1 MLTINSKALKIGN
14 KWLNP
19 VNGSGPTPP
28 STTYYVTTSGTH
40 GSVTASPTEG
50 TTGTEVTL
58 SNTPDMHYH
67 FDSYTLTGATLKNAN
82 QFDIANSDVSV
93 VGNFLEDTKYTVTVN
108 QSTGGTISASPTI
121 GYTGTE
127 VTLSNTP
134 TTHYTFGSYNL
145 IGATLKSANKF
156 DIANSNV
163 TVGATWVED
172 TKYTVTCTNDGNG
185 TIAASPT
192 SNYSGSTVTLSN
204 TPNSGYEF
212 DSYTLVSGT
221 GASISGNTL
230 TIGTSNVTVRG
241 NFAQAAPSVNYDS
254 YRLVITPIRK
264 TYSVNNSGYYP
275 VSRYSKSVASDT
287 MTAVNINNL
296 SRTATAGYI
305 NITGNPIQL
314 TSSELSNLNT
324 SYGYTSAVNYGKG
337 YALFLEGGSLSSLS
351 FGMNIT
357 LATPAS
363 YNVGVQ
369 LLGVTGT
376 ATTPIAYKEVSTGS
390 QTITISTT
398 DTPYI
403 DYKYFYVGDGAQG
416 TSALIKVN
424 NLTVTPS
431 VALSYNDSTTVT
443 NTLSASDISK
453 LTGNDSSNPYIMP
466 DATSADSEQM
476 VLECLL
482 SSMPASVSITEL
494 GTAMSQYRMNHGY
507 TAEIRGSRINCG
519 TTGLIASSYTQL
531 KKVTG
536 VISTWPT
543 TVTATVTA

>member
-19 VNGSGPTPP
+19 VNGTGPTPP

-58 SNTPDMHYH
+58 SNTPDTHYH

-93 VGNFLEDTKYTVTVN
+93 VGNFIEDPKYSVTVN
-108 QSTGGTISASPTI
+108 QSTGGTISASPTT

-134 TTHYTFGSYNL
+134 ATHYSFGSYNL
-145 IGATLKSANKF
+145 TGATLKSANKF
-156 DIANSNV
+156 DIGNSNV
-163 TVGATWVED
+163 TVGATWIED

-204 TPNSGYEF
+204 TPNSGYAF

-254 YRLVITPIRK
+254 YRLVITPISK
-264 TYSVNNSGYYP
+264 TYAVGSGGYYP
-275 VSRYSKSVASDT
+275 SSRYTKSVASDT
-287 MTAVNINNL
+287 MTAVNIKDL

-305 NITGNPIQL
+305 YSSWGSTQL
-314 TSSELSNLNT
+314 TSSELSALNT
-324 SYGYTSAVNYGKG
+324 SSGYTSAVNYGKG
-337 YALFLEGGSLSSLS
+337 YTLILEGGNLSSLS
-351 FGMNIT
+351 VDINVT

-369 LLGVTGT
+369 LLGVSGSS
-376 ATTPIAYKEVSTGS
+376 TTPIAYKEVSAGS
-390 QTITISTT
+390 QTVTLSTN

-403 DYKYFYVGDGAQG
+403 DYKYMYVGEAANGG
-416 TSALIKVN
+416 SALMKVN
-424 NLTVTPS
+424 QLSVTPS
-431 VALSYNDSTTVT
+431 VAISYNGSTIVT
-443 NTLSASDISK
+443 NTLSASDIAK
-453 LTGNDSSNPYIMP
+453 LTGNNSSDPYIMP
-466 DATSADSEQM
+466 DATSASSEQM

-482 SSMPASVSITEL
+482 SSKPASVSITEL
-494 GTAMSQYRMNHGY
+494 GTSMSQARISHNY
-507 TAEIRGSRINCG
+507 TAVIRGSIISGGANG
-519 TTGLIASSYTQL
+519 VISDSYKEL

-536 VISTWPT
+536 TVSTWPKT
-543 TVTATVTA
+543 ITATV